1 MLLALSC
8 MYVMYCLFFIV
19 MSDQSIRIKI
29 NTFSSIVLDRETLDL
44 RLFQYPQS
52 SDHSCAPSSTSSL
65 IKQCLNEIKECVRKD
80 ATRAI
85 PDLYLEVRSKYCS
98 ALTYDEKLVF
108 LQELPSFRNIR
119 QGLYNIRRDIIPP
132 APQTQTDFNVNQ

>member
-19 MSDQSIRIKI
+19 MSRNQVVAKAQ
-29 NTFSSIVLDRETLDL
+29 VLDRETLDL
-44 RLFQYPQS
+44 RLFQYSQS

-108 LQELPSFRNIR
+108 LQ
-119 QGLYNIRRDIIPP
+119 
-132 APQTQTDFNVNQ
+132 